1 MEEDNLAI
9 EQSREQIEVQA
20 AQALDLV
27 QYFDQLE
34 ASSPFL
40 RYIIAG
46 GIICFALILYLVIRI
61 GTYQRIKRLESR
73 DPEAFKPL
81 RFHEHNLITPEDM
94 QIIRVTVWRWLGRA
108 GTVICGIIALNGL
121 LLTSEWSLHLA
132 ARLLAL
138 ILAPLSYIWNAA
150 LEYLPDFLTAVIIIC
165 FARFLIHIVGLIFD
179 GIKKGRVRL
188 PNFYPEWA
196 DPSFGL
202 VKLLIIVLCAVIVF
216 PYLPGSSSPA
226 FQGISIFIGLLVSLG
241 STTAVANVVAGTVLT
256 YTRAFQVGDQVMVS
270 TTRGRIVERTTFVT
284 RVQTPKNVIVSIPN
298 AMVLNNDII
307 NFSKNMGKSGLLVHT
322 SITIGYDVPWKQVN
336 ELMIAAALKTEGIE
350 STPEP
355 FVLQT
360 SLDDN
365 YVSYEINGWS
375 QKPGE
380 LPLIYSKLHANILDE
395 FHGHNVEITSPMYRA
410 SRDGS
415 ASTIPE
421 VQPES

>member
-1 MEEDNLAI
+1 MGADNAI
-9 EQSREQIEVQA
+9 TEQSNEQIEEQA
-20 AQALDLV
+20 VHALEFI
-27 QYFDQLE
+27 QYFDQLDT
-34 ASSPFL
+34 ASPFL

-46 GIICFALILYLVIRI
+46 SIISVALVLLLFMRVTTRRRI
-61 GTYQRIKRLESR
+61 NKLEAR

-81 RFHEHNLITPEDM
+81 RFQNQDLVTSADM
-94 QIIRVTVWRWLGRA
+94 QIIRLSVWRWVGRI
-108 GTVICGIIALNGL
+108 GSALCLLLAFNGL
-121 LLTSEWSLHLA
+121 LFVSKWSLYMA
-132 ARLLAL
+132 AHLLAL
-138 ILAPLSYIWNAA
+138 IITPLSYIWFAA
-150 LEYLPDFLTAVIIIC
+150 IDYLPDFLTALIIIC
-165 FARFLIHIVGLIFD
+165 AARFLIHIVGLIFD

-202 VKLLIIVLCAVIVF
+202 IKILIIVLTAVIIF

-256 YTRAFQVGDQVMVS
+256 YTRAFKIGDQVLVS

-298 AMVLNNDII
+298 SMVLNNDII
-307 NFSKNMGKSGLLVHT
+307 NYSKNMGGSGLLVHT
-322 SITIGYDVPWKQVN
+322 SITIGYDVPWPTVQK
-336 ELMIAAALKTEGIE
+336 LLIAAALKTDRIE
-350 STPEP
+350 ATPEP

-365 YVSYEINGWS
+365 YVSYEINGWT
-375 QKPGE
+375 QKPEE

-395 FHGHNVEITSPMYRA
+395 FHGHNVEITSPAYRA
-410 SRDGS
+410 SRDGN

-421 VQPES
+421 VR